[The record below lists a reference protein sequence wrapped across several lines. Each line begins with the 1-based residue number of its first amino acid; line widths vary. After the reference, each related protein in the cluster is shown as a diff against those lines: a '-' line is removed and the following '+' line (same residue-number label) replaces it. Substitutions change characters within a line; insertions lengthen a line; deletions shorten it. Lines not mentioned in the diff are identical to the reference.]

1 MVKGSLAFFSGWHL
15 GGRMSHGARSIGVSM
30 WSSCERQLDG
40 RASRKQPARVKSPVM
55 ICTTVGGMAQVVSI
69 LRETR
74 LFSDFAM
81 RTIVTHTQ
89 GGPLRK
95 VAVYA
100 RAMASF
106 LSVLVSGRAAL
117 VHAHVAAHGSF
128 WRKSTFLT
136 VARIFRV
143 PTILHLHASQFRD
156 FYVRDCGS
164 IRRRV
169 IRHVLEHASTVIVL
183 SKRLQAYI
191 GTIAPRART
200 MTIHNFVDI
209 GRIEAEAR
217 QAAVKRS
224 ASLLLF
230 LGDIG
235 HRKGIYDLIQA
246 LPEVSRSVPEV
257 RLVAGGRGEIDEARR
272 RARFLGVEGH
282 ILLPGYVS
290 GAEKAR
296 LLAEAAIYVL
306 PSYNEGVPISIL
318 EAMCVGVPIITTPV
332 GGIPDVVRD
341 GEEGFL
347 VPPGSIDQLARKII
361 ELLGNEELRNTMG
374 ENAQRRLRTEYSP
387 ETSLSALSMLYQSHG
402 AKLLP
407 GADRPADRSATDP

>member
-1 MVKGSLAFFSGWHL
+1 
-15 GGRMSHGARSIGVSM
+15 
-30 WSSCERQLDG
+30 
-40 RASRKQPARVKSPVM
+40 M

-74 LFSDFAM
+74 LFTDFSV

-89 GGPLRK
+89 GGTLKRG
-95 VAVYA
+95 AVYA

-106 LSVLVSGRAAL
+106 LGLLITRRAAL

-136 VARIFRV
+136 VARLFRV

-156 FYVRDCGS
+156 FYERDCGS
-164 IRRRV
+164 VKRKI

-183 SKRLQAYI
+183 SERLQAYV
-191 GTIAPRART
+191 GTIAPRAKT
-200 MTIHNFVDI
+200 VTIHNFVDI

-217 QAAVKRS
+217 RTVVERS
-224 ASLLLF
+224 SSLLLF

-246 LPEVSRSVPEV
+246 LPEISRSIPEV
-257 RLVAGGRGEIDEARR
+257 RLVAGGRGETDEVRR
-272 RARFLGVEGH
+272 RTKELGVDELV
-282 ILLPGYVS
+282 LLPGYVS
-290 GAEKAR
+290 GQEKSR
-296 LLAEAAIYVL
+296 LLSEAAVYVL

-318 EAMCVGVPIITTPV
+318 EAMSVGLPIVTTPV
-332 GGIPDVVRD
+332 GGIPDVIRD

-347 VPPGSIDQLARKII
+347 VSPGSIDQLARRLI
-361 ELLGNEELRNTMG
+361 ELLGSDQLRRRMG
-374 ENAQRRLRTEYSP
+374 EKARRRLHAEHSP
-387 ETSLSALSMLYQSHG
+387 ETSLNALVALYQSHG
-402 AKLLP
+402 ARLL
-407 GADRPADRSATDP
+407 ARPSKAAKAPVTDS